1 MDSKLT
7 QIGMDHYVDEPYIA
21 LYRKEVL
28 GMTTKKVALFA
39 AMVLMA
45 VALAACSDSQAEY
58 SDDVM
63 AEPIIVELTLTPES
77 IQAGEKVLIQ
87 AKVTQA
93 GNPVED
99 ANDVEFEVTLEG
111 GGVQAKV
118 PVKHDQDGVYQM
130 EKTFADAGTYRIV
143 SHVTARGQH
152 SMPLKELTVT
162 E

>member
-130 EKTFADAGTYRIV
+130 EKTFPDAGTYRIV

>member
-1 MDSKLT
+1 MR
-7 QIGMDHYVDEPYIA
+7 
-21 LYRKEVL
+21 RK
-28 GMTTKKVALFA
+28 KIALFA

-45 VALAACSDSQAEY
+45 VALAACNDSKADPNE
-58 SDDVM
+58 DVM
-63 AEPIIVELTLTPES
+63 AEPILVELSLTPDS
-77 IQAGEKVLIQ
+77 IKAGEKVLIQ

-93 GNPVED
+93 GSPVED
-99 ANDVEFEVTLEG
+99 ANEVEFEVKMEG

-130 EKTFADAGTYRIV
+130 ERTFDEAGTYQII
-143 SHVTARGQH
+143 SHVTARGMH

>member
-1 MDSKLT
+1 
-7 QIGMDHYVDEPYIA
+7 
-21 LYRKEVL
+21 
-28 GMTTKKVALFA
+28 MTTKKVALFA

>member
-7 QIGMDHYVDEPYIA
+7 QIGIDHYVDEPYIA